1 MASEPSQV
9 LETILKDLQ
18 EECNFTKSEK
28 EKDGLLHK
36 EKIEANK
43 KHAKRMAQISKDWED
58 NLNIALKALAKQK
71 TSNREL

>member
-1 MASEPSQV
+1 LASKPSQV

-28 EKDGLLHK
+28 EKDGMLHK

-43 KHAKRMAQISKDWED
+43 KHAKHMAQISKD
-58 NLNIALKALAKQK
+58 
-71 TSNREL
+71 